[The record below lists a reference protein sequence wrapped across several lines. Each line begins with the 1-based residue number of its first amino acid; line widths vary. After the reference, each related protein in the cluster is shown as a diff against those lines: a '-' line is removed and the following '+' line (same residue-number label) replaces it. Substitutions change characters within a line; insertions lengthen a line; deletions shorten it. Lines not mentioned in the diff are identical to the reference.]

1 MRLII
6 DTDAGVDDAQAL
18 MMALCDP
25 RAEVVAI
32 TTLTGNVHL
41 DHVTRNVLTV
51 LDLMGA
57 EVPVYRGA
65 EQPLL
70 PGFWEPEERVH
81 GADGLGGYTPRASS
95 DGRLEPEQ
103 AALALVRL
111 ADEMPGELTL
121 VALGPLT
128 NVALACCLDPTFPRK
143 IRVFTFMGG
152 TIPPR
157 QHEERQR
164 GVQPLLRPG
173 GGPYRAERLPGS
185 YHAFVETTVKHPFT
199 WEQYEALAALP
210 GERARFFRETTR
222 LSVDLIRN
230 QYRFPGFLL
239 PDPLAMAITLDPAL
253 AVEVEQRYVAVELA
267 GTSARPDGDRSSGLA
282 GPPAERAHRHDGGH
296 RRRLRPVRADARLT
310 SGGPA
315 RCHAT
320 RSIGRPRPCA
330 RPSKGCPPC
339 TTSTLWAPLPPAGRT
354 GTLRRQLCPAAW
366 GRDRRTGWGV
376 RPAWSRWLALPGT
389 GISRS
394 RSARTGPPRT

>member
-1 MRLII
+1 VRLII

-152 TIPPR
+152 TISAF
-157 QHEERQR
+157 
-164 GVQPLLRPG
+164 GNTKNVS
-173 GGPYRAERLPGS
+173 AEFNLYCDPEAAHIVLS
-185 YHAFVETTVKHPFT
+185 AFPEATMLSWETTVKHPFT

-267 GTSARPDGDRSSGLA
+267 GTRTRGQTVIDHLGL
-282 GPPAERAHRHDGGH
+282 
-296 RRRLRPVRADARLT
+296 L
-310 SGGPA
+310 
-315 RCHAT
+315 
-320 RSIGRPRPCA
+320 GRPPNVRIV
-330 RPSKGCPPC
+330 
-339 TTSTLWAPLPPAGRT
+339 TTVDT
-354 GTLRRQLCPAAW
+354 G
-366 GRDRRTGWGV
+366 GV
-376 RPAWSRWLALPGT
+376 YALYERMLA
-389 GISRS
+389 
-394 RSARTGPPRT
+394 